1 MDKKDHDLLV
11 TLTNKMDELCRVGH
25 KSDKGNKEAHDAIL
39 KRIDDNHEKTD
50 KWVSAV
56 HDRID
61 DQLKTKTDQV
71 TLCHKTFVQS
81 KVFYWVAGFIIIGVV
96 SAWSTIAIVGKEFD
110 TRMDKV
116 EVVVEQ
122 QHPSD
127 KH

>member
-11 TLTNKMDELCRVGH
+11 TLTNKMDELCRAGS
-25 KSDKGNKEAHDAIL
+25 KSDEGNKEAHDAIL
-39 KRIDDNHEKTD
+39 KRIDGNHEKTD

-81 KVFYWVAGFIIIGVV
+81 KVFYWVTGFIIIGLF
-96 SAWSTIAIVGKEFD
+96 SAWGTIAVLD

-116 EVVVEQ
+116 EVQ
-122 QHPSD
+122 QKIQHPTD